1 MYIVDGAERSPYEPV
16 YLRRWPLLI
25 CVTHKQLS
33 EVEILPQR
41 GPCFNVRGPYGKAYV
56 PLLIILEIALMLL
69 RILLIKQHLN

>member
-1 MYIVDGAERSPYEPV
+1 MDVGDGAERNPYEPV
-16 YLRRWPLLI
+16 YLRRRPLLI
-25 CVTHKQLS
+25 CVTHKPHKPLS

-69 RILLIKQHLN
+69 RIFEYLL